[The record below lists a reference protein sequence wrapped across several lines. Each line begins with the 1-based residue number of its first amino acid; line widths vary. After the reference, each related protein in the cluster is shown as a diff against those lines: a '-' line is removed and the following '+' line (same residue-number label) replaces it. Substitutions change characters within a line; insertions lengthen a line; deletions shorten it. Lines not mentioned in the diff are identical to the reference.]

1 MLHLPLKRT
10 SRTTWLARAILVFCI
25 EFPCTHKDES
35 WRKNKLLLSA
45 INEGEMMKTVGVIYT
60 TFMLFLAVLLFMSM
74 ESSTYQMLPDLRII
88 AKAVYYVG
96 IVVAIGMAGLP
107 WTFTKVNTEQ

>member
-1 MLHLPLKRT
+1 MLHLPLKWT

-45 INEGEMMKTVGVIYT
+45 INGGEMMKTVGVIYT
-60 TFMLFLAVLLFMSM
+60 IFYAFLGGPTFY
-74 ESSTYQMLPDLRII
+74 EHGII
-88 AKAVYYVG
+88 YVSD
-96 IVVAIGMAGLP
+96 AS
-107 WTFTKVNTEQ
+107 